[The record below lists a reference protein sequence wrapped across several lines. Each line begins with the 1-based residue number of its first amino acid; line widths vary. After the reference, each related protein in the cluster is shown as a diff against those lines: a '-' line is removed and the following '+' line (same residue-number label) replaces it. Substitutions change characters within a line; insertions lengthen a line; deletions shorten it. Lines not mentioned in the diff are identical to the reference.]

1 MPKRLLPK
9 RPAVA
14 LIPIL
19 AAVAAGL
26 LVALFLPG
34 QAAASTPCWKKVLND
49 WSNGRA
55 IGSYPLHC
63 YRDAIRHLP
72 EDLRDYSSA
81 SDDINA
87 AMQAQIANRG
97 TRSPQSVNSSSS
109 SSGNEHNGSAGGG
122 SSGGGGSGPTAT
134 RANAGPDRS
143 AYRRTID
150 SLGTSN
156 ADSLPIPLLV
166 LASVG
171 ALLLAAAA
179 ALGTTKRV
187 RAVRA
192 ARRGPPPAA

>member
-1 MPKRLLPK
+1 MALL
-9 RPAVA
+9 
-14 LIPIL
+14 
-19 AAVAAGL
+19 
-26 LVALFLPG
+26 LPG

-87 AMQAQIANRG
+87 AMQAQIAKRG
-97 TRSPQSVNSSSS
+97 TRSPQSVQNSSSS
-109 SSGNEHNGSAGGG
+109 NGNDHNSGSAGGNG
-122 SSGGGGSGPTAT
+122 SSGGGGSGPSAT

-171 ALLLAAAA
+171 ALLLVSAAGLA
-179 ALGTTKRV
+179 GTKRV
-187 RAVRA
+187 RTLRA
-192 ARRGPPPAA
+192 TRRGPPPQA